1 MVSELGFIEGVGGG
15 VRALLGCYLGLA
27 GLLSEPFY
35 AAIRALLSL
44 SMPFCAKA

>member
-1 MVSELGFIEGVGGG
+1 MVSELGLIEGVGSG